1 MDNIIDDA
9 SSNGYVTT
17 ILNRRRYIPE
27 IKSSNFML
35 RNAGKEQQ

>member
-27 IKSSNFML
+27 INQAISC
-35 RNAGKEQQ
+35 